1 MLEILGLILLC
12 NVNSKNAV
20 KRGRN
25 PGAFVVLTLALWIG
39 MEILGA
45 GIGAAA
51 DLEMGM
57 YGLAILFAA
66 IGAVASYLIT
76 KNCKPGTYTNPLQ
89 APANGAAPQGGFC
102 PMCGTAFEAGST
114 VCANCGAPHPNL
126 VEASVSGAAA
136 ATGAGSQG
144 QAPVPPQAA
153 AGQPQAPIPPQ
164 APVPPQASAPTR
176 MAAPVAPGGPVAQA
190 QPVAT
195 QVQAAVPADHT
206 RAIRAGIVV
215 AASWV
220 ILFLVQGI
228 FRRGLQ
234 YNSTAAHFLSY
245 ALLATGVYLFSLG
258 DKKLRITGGIFGAA
272 FALTYALSSY
282 ALFIRLFLRT
292 GYVYLSSSMSLPVDL
307 LTRFIFMLL
316 GAALVLVVT
325 MYARKVLKPS
335 LSSPGVLVDAGAA
348 SVTFFVYQFIY
359 SLVRRLLVSSSAS
372 SLHLLS
378 TFFWSMV
385 DGAVLFASVYFLYKL
400 CTMDM
405 KDLRLRGWGLVWA
418 WIGAIGGLCSLVFLA
433 YTGIAEKDSLNYA
446 SALLLALFALAGY
459 AMLLRGKRVGLYV
472 ILGGVGIVLV
482 SQFASALETVII
494 SKDTEYLPLLIGSVV
509 GVVNPVLAWLA
520 VQYSSDDSTAPARS
534 LGKPTSREMMFHT
547 VAAVV
552 NIIMGMIFIL
562 SIFSAIFSDGNI
574 GILPIV
580 IILPIGAVFVVCGI
594 MALVLRRSKPEEYPN
609 WMRVFGTVVSALSAL
624 VILFILFMLFKE
636 VVD

>member
-76 KNCKPGTYTNPLQ
+76 KNCKPGTYTDPLQ

-102 PMCGTAFEAGST
+102 PMCGTAFAAGST
-114 VCANCGAPHPNL
+114 VCANCGAPHPTL
-126 VEASVSGAAA
+126 VEAPVSPE
-136 ATGAGSQG
+136 
-144 QAPVPPQAA
+144 APVPPE
-153 AGQPQAPIPPQ
+153 APVSPE
-164 APVPPQASAPTR
+164 APVPPQASIPPQAPAPTR

-228 FRRGLQ
+228 FHRGLQ

-307 LTRFIFMLL
+307 LIRFIFMML
-316 GAALVLVVT
+316 GAALVLAVT

-335 LSSPGVLVDAGAA
+335 PSSPGVLVDAGAA

-372 SLHLLS
+372 SLRLLS
-378 TFFWSMV
+378 TFSWSMV

-433 YTGIAEKDSLNYA
+433 YTGIVEKDSLNYA
-446 SALLLALFALAGY
+446 SAFLLALFALAGY

-482 SQFASALETVII
+482 SHFASALETVII
-494 SKDTEYLPLLIGSVV
+494 SKDTEYLPLLVGSVV
-509 GVVNPVLAWLA
+509 GAVNPVLAWLA
-520 VQYSSDDSTAPARS
+520 VQYSSDDTTVPARS